1 VNNFVGC
8 ASKLHLEIACQT
20 AMDCETPT
28 TRGGVAQEAVDS
40 SMLRSQSKKDVFRVR
55 VVVVAIVAVAF

>member
-1 VNNFVGC
+1 
-8 ASKLHLEIACQT
+8 
-20 AMDCETPT
+20 M
-28 TRGGVAQEAVDS
+28 AQEAVDS

>member
-1 VNNFVGC
+1 M
-8 ASKLHLEIACQT
+8 EIACQT